1 MTEVPVQTRAAEPP
15 EPWQPRWM
23 RRPRWPHHLLA
34 YLISI
39 PERIL
44 RWLLGLVA
52 HALILLSRVL
62 PRPIREGRFYKL
74 SVQRHLKMLTDE
86 IAQAGLFPAEK
97 DDGVVTDKK
106 RMVIGGAV
114 DNLLI
119 LGLHASPV
127 WILLAAT
134 DVSKGAAA
142 FTKELGREL
151 KDAGVMAE
159 GSRLDSVD
167 DVLGGLSR
175 LTNRMAETI
184 DTPPLS
190 LEDMKKSV
198 GSVRKEIE
206 EVGTTAWQKTANIDG
221 LANDLMEVAHEAR
234 RPLLE
239 VASGV
244 AVGSV
249 RKAGALVWGTLAGA
263 GATVTVAGRML
274 WRDVMVDYGKT
285 LRRMHRQGFYGTLR
299 RGLRPQLRSTRRL
312 FAYRFL
318 TFTEIGLS
326 FGMWRT
332 AAWRLGGGS

>member
-1 MTEVPVQTRAAEPP
+1 LPDES
-15 EPWQPRWM
+15 WQPRWM

-34 YLISI
+34 YVISV

-44 RWLLGLVA
+44 RWILGLAA
-52 HALILLSRVL
+52 HLLLLASRVL

-86 IAQAGLFPAEK
+86 IAQADMFPDKK
-97 DDGVVTDKK
+97 DDGVVTSKT
-106 RMVIGGAV
+106 RMMVGGAV

-134 DVSKGAAA
+134 DLSKGAAA
-142 FTKELGREL
+142 FTKELGQEL
-151 KDAGVMAE
+151 KDAGVMQE

-175 LTNRMAETI
+175 LSDRMAETI

-190 LEDMKKSV
+190 LDDMKASIS
-198 GSVRKEIE
+198 SVRKEIE
-206 EVGTTAWQKTANIDG
+206 DVGTTAWQQTANIDG

-274 WRDVMVDYGKT
+274 WRDVMVDYGMT

-312 FAYRFL
+312 FAYRFV
-318 TFTEIGLS
+318 TFIEIGLS
-326 FGMWRT
+326 LGAWRK
-332 AAWRLGGGS
+332 APWRLGGG